1 MTNRITATTTTAAA
15 RMATRLRGARI
26 DHGAVSE
33 PERPF
38 ANARNWAV
46 LADGSCSGLGM
57 PRLYRP

>member
-1 MTNRITATTTTAAA
+1 MNKTTATATTTPA
-15 RMATRLRGARI
+15 RIATRLRDVRI
-26 DHGAVSE
+26 CHGAVSD

-46 LADGSCSGLGM
+46 LADGSCSGFGM

>member
-1 MTNRITATTTTAAA
+1 MKKRTTATAITAPA
-15 RMATRLRGARI
+15 RIATRFRRARI
-26 DHGAVSE
+26 DQGAVSD

-57 PRLYRP
+57 VRL

>member
-1 MTNRITATTTTAAA
+1 MKRTTATPTTAAA
-15 RMATRLRGARI
+15 RIITRLRDVRI
-26 DHGAVSE
+26 VHGDESE